1 MNVKNYSNIEDK
13 KLSESKSVEVQ
24 DPLINENSSAS
35 SFLAT
40 LQLMQK
46 NRSTP
51 TNASTSSSSSS
62 LSNPLPIAVKEIDIE
77 KITMK
82 PFLFF
87 DLLTSKDSSGS
98 DRQASQS
105 LSNIGK
111 CVHPCDYVRQI
122 LCSSTVF
129 SFQFDSTTSYYT
141 APHYSKF
148 NNTPPNTYNSA
159 TLNHTNSTTLHYT
172 MSYVPLQRRPRRA

>member
-1 MNVKNYSNIEDK
+1 MFYENKLLNGPNIIKTDFRPSYLNGENTKCNNFIDDDIDKNENNNVDIEEK
-13 KLSESKSVEVQ
+13 KMSESKSVEIQ
-24 DPLINENSSAS
+24 DPLKNENSSAS

-46 NRSTP
+46 KRAIP
-51 TNASTSSSSSS
+51 ISTSSSSSS
-62 LSNPLPIAVKEIDIE
+62 SSVPKSVSNVVKEIDIE

-105 LSNIGK
+105 LSNIG
-111 CVHPCDYVRQI
+111 D
-122 LCSSTVF
+122 LTF
-129 SFQFDSTTSYYT
+129 
-141 APHYSKF
+141 
-148 NNTPPNTYNSA
+148 
-159 TLNHTNSTTLHYT
+159 
-172 MSYVPLQRRPRRA
+172 

>member
-1 MNVKNYSNIEDK
+1 MKNRNITILSNFFFFPFSFFLFNFFSGFASAMFYENKLLNGPNITKPDFRPSYLNGENTKCNNFIDHNINENEKKNADIEEK
-13 KLSESKSVEVQ
+13 KLSESKSVEIQ
-24 DPLINENSSAS
+24 DPLKNENSSAS

-46 NRSTP
+46 KRSPP
-51 TNASTSSSSSS
+51 TSVSVSSSSSS
-62 LSNPLPIAVKEIDIE
+62 VLNAVKEVDIE

-87 DLLTSKDSSGS
+87 DLLTSQDSSGS

-111 CVHPCDYVRQI
+111 GVY
-122 LCSSTVF
+122 
-129 SFQFDSTTSYYT
+129 
-141 APHYSKF
+141 
-148 NNTPPNTYNSA
+148 
-159 TLNHTNSTTLHYT
+159 
-172 MSYVPLQRRPRRA
+172 